1 MAKYSYELKR
11 KIVKKDLSGK
21 TSYHVLYR
29 QSFLELG
36 LTNPSIIGNRRR

>member
-21 TSYHVLYR
+21 TSYHVLKDKY
-29 QSFLELG
+29 Q
-36 LTNPSIIGNRRR
+36 IGVSQIESRINN